1 MKKLKSCKTE
11 YASARITKEL
21 SEAINEYAKR
31 NEEKSRA
38 TAIEK
43 LLIKA
48 LNK

>member
-1 MKKLKSCKTE
+1 MIKTE

-21 SEAINEYAKR
+21 SEEINEYVSSHG
-31 NEEKSRA
+31 EKSRA

-43 LLIKA
+43 LIIKG